1 MQWYEKNLNA
11 FILLALILGAFVG
24 IFLPELAQSFQ
35 LLGKLF
41 IALLKMIV
49 VPLVFASIFIAIAGL
64 GSLELLKRIG
74 IKTLLLYLLSTALSV
89 LLAIV
94 VMNIVH
100 IGEPLEVHQA
110 FKSHVAPFSIE
121 AMIMGFIPTNIFAS
135 LSQGNMMQIIIFSA
149 LLGGFSYA
157 IKPAQQRT
165 LVELFNAIN
174 DIMLVLART
183 IILLTP
189 FGVFSLIA
197 VVVAQ
202 QGVDVILNLYG
213 YVLTVI
219 AVIVMHALMTLP
231 MLLFLL
237 AKINPYRYLHQVKE
251 ASLMAF
257 STASSAATL
266 PVSMRVVQHKGGVK
280 ECNAA
285 FVLPLGATVS
295 MDGTAAYLTIAVLY
309 IANLSGVTLGLG
321 EQLLMGVTVVAL
333 SVGVAALPSASL
345 VMMVVI
351 LDQLGLDAGYIAVI
365 VAVDRLL
372 DMFRTSLN
380 VTSDLC
386 MSKIVD
392 ETTKTDE

>member
-11 FILLALILGAFVG
+11 FILLSLILGAFVG

-41 IALLKMIV
+41 ISLLKMIV

-110 FKSHVAPFSIE
+110 FKSHVAPFSFE
-121 AMIMGFIPTNIFAS
+121 AMIMGFVPTNIFAS

-149 LLGGFSYA
+149 LFGGFSYA
-157 IKPAQQRT
+157 IKPTQQRT

-392 ETTKTDE
+392 ETTKTHE